1 MVCTT
6 WWVYKLH
13 HKRLIFQIK
22 MNCHRTLFESIR
34 GNMMKLS
41 SFFHNQFLFIL
52 IFGFSLSVTA
62 EEKETP
68 TSCRDLT
75 SPKNQNEVN
84 ELLTCIRK
92 INQERNSQ
100 KDLLKIQNK
109 FTSSEQL
116 SGQINSSSSASGIKK
131 TTPMKQSGKY
141 PGSVALSNQIQSSF
155 PGAGMKKLYSSG
167 LGNNK
172 KGKTGIYPGSVELTQ
187 KIQTRNPSTGKKVSA
202 TSLIE
207 NNPELSGPKSFSE
220 SKQLAE
226 RIKSRLD

>member
-41 SFFHNQFLFIL
+41 SFFHNHFLFVL

-62 EEKETP
+62 QEKETP

-116 SGQINSSSSASGIKK
+116 SGQIKSANP
-131 TTPMKQSGKY
+131 TTGNKIVPLQQSGTY
-141 PGSVALSNQIQSSF
+141 PGSVALSDQIQTNLSQANKNQRNSSSSVII
-155 PGAGMKKLYSSG
+155 KKRNSG
-167 LGNNK
+167 
-172 KGKTGIYPGSVELTQ
+172 TYPGSIELTQ
-187 KIQTRNPSTGKKVSA
+187 KIQKRIPSSGKNISAVSLLE
-202 TSLIE
+202 S
-207 NNPELSGPKSFSE
+207 NPELRGPKSFSE
-220 SKQLAE
+220 SKMLSE
-226 RIKSRLD
+226 KIKSRSN

>member
-6 WWVYKLH
+6 WWVYKKH

-62 EEKETP
+62 QEKETP

-167 LGNNK
+167 LGNNFS
-172 KGKTGIYPGSVELTQ
+172 GIYPGSVELTQ